1 MMKDVKR
8 ILLLVKPYWGRLLV
22 AGICSLIVSALS
34 GSLAWLVKPAV
45 DKVFVSKEPGF
56 LVFLSLGVM
65 GAYLGRGVFSFCHS
79 YLMRSA
85 GAKVVRDI
93 RNRLFSHM
101 LYLPMSYLHRDSTG
115 AMVSKVINDA
125 GFVQGLLSYTIK
137 DLFVE
142 SASVVVLVCVAMYR
156 RWDLT
161 LMAIIV
167 LPVALYFVSR
177 LSRRLKA
184 VSRRTQE
191 KIEEITRI
199 LTETF
204 SGNKIIKSFCREED
218 EMKRFSDRNHDF
230 YREVMRS
237 QRIIEATSLM
247 MEIVGGFGI
256 AFVLWYGG
264 GLVIRGVITAG
275 DFFSFLAAIFLI
287 YTPARRLVSANN
299 SLHQASA
306 PLDRIDELL
315 RQAKEEGGGI
325 PLEGFSNEIVFDN
338 ISFRYEGKDDD
349 ALDSV
354 SLTVKKGEMIALVG
368 RSGAGKTTF
377 VDLIPRFYMPVEGRI
392 LVDGVDISTVTLKSL
407 RSLIGIVSQDV
418 ILFNDTV
425 RANIIY
431 GNPSASED
439 DVCKA
444 AKAAY
449 AHDFITEFPDG
460 YDTVV
465 GERGVRLSGGQKQRL
480 SIARA
485 ILKNPPILILDE
497 ATSSLDTASEIM
509 VQRALENL
517 MSDRTAIVIAHRL
530 STVRKADRIIVMD
543 KGRIVEA
550 GTHDELLATGGM
562 YEKLYNLQFD
572 DSALERLAAESSAF
586 PERAL

>member
-1 MMKDVKR
+1 MVKDIKR
-8 ILLLVKPYWGRLLV
+8 ILILVKPYWGRLLV
-22 AGICSLIVSALS
+22 AGICSLVVSGLS

-56 LVFLSLGVM
+56 LVLLSLGVM
-65 GAYLGRGVFSFCHS
+65 GAYLGRGIFSFCHS

-101 LYLPMSYLHRDSTG
+101 LYLPMSCLQRDSTG
-115 AMVSKVINDA
+115 AMVSKVLNDA

-142 SASVVVLVCVAMYR
+142 GASVVVLICVALYR

-167 LPVALYFVSR
+167 LPAALFFVSK
-177 LSRRLKA
+177 LSKRLKA

-191 KIEEITRI
+191 KIEEITRM

-218 EMKRFSDRNHDF
+218 EMKRFKDRNHDF

-237 QRIIEATSLM
+237 QRIIEGTSLM
-247 MEIVGGFGI
+247 MEVVGGLGI

-264 GLVIRGVITAG
+264 GLVIRGEITAG

-287 YTPARRLVSANN
+287 YTPARRLVSATN

-306 PLDRIDELL
+306 PLDRIDDLL
-315 RQAKEEGGGI
+315 SQAKEQGGAVS
-325 PLEGFSNEIVFDN
+325 LEGFSREIVFDN

-354 SLTVKKGEMIALVG
+354 SLTVRKGEIIALVG

-377 VDLIPRFYMPVEGRI
+377 VDLIPRFYLPGEGRI
-392 LVDGVDISTVTLKSL
+392 LVDGVDIATVTLKSL

-425 RANIIY
+425 RANIVY
-431 GNPSASED
+431 GNPSASDED
-439 DVCKA
+439 VYKA

-449 AHDFITEFPDG
+449 AHDFITEFPNG

-530 STVRKADRIIVMD
+530 STVRRANRIIVMER
-543 KGRIVEA
+543 GRIVEA
-550 GTHDELLATGGM
+550 GSHDELLAAGGI
-562 YEKLYNLQFD
+562 YRKLYNLQFD
-572 DSALERLAAESSAF
+572 DSALEHLAAEPSA
-586 PERAL
+586 PPGRAL

>member
-1 MMKDVKR
+1 MVKDIRR
-8 ILLLVKPYWGRLLV
+8 ILILVKPYWGRLAI
-22 AGICSLIVSALS
+22 AGICSLVVSALS

-56 LVFLSLGVM
+56 LVLLSLGVM
-65 GAYLGRGVFSFCHS
+65 GAYLGRGIFSFCHS

-101 LYLPMSYLHRDSTG
+101 LYLPMSYLQRDSTG
-115 AMVSKVINDA
+115 AMVSKVLNDA

-142 SASVVVLVCVAMYR
+142 SASVVVLICVALYR

-167 LPVALYFVSR
+167 LPAALFFVSK
-177 LSRRLKA
+177 LSKRLKA

-191 KIEEITRI
+191 KIEEITRM

-204 SGNKIIKSFCREED
+204 SGNKIIKSFCREEN
-218 EMKRFSDRNHDF
+218 EMKRFRDRNHDF

-237 QRIIEATSLM
+237 QRIIEGTSLM
-247 MEIVGGFGI
+247 MEVVGGLGI

-264 GLVIRGVITAG
+264 GLVITGEITAG

-287 YTPARRLVSANN
+287 YTPARRLVSATN

-315 RQAKEEGGGI
+315 SQSKERGGTSS
-325 PLEGFSNEIVFDN
+325 LEGFSREIVFDN

-354 SLTVKKGEMIALVG
+354 SLTVKKGEIIALVG

-377 VDLIPRFYMPVEGRI
+377 VDLIPRFYLPVEGRI

-425 RANIIY
+425 RANIVY
-431 GNPSASED
+431 GNPSASEE
-439 DVCKA
+439 DVYKA
-444 AKAAY
+444 AEAAY
-449 AHDFITEFPDG
+449 AHDFITEFPNG

-530 STVRKADRIIVMD
+530 STVRRANRIIVMD
-543 KGRIVEA
+543 RGRIVEA
-550 GTHDELLATGGM
+550 GTHDELLEAGGI
-562 YEKLYNLQFD
+562 YRKLYNLQFD
-572 DSALERLAAESSAF
+572 DSALEHLAAEPSA
-586 PERAL
+586 PPGRAL

>member
-1 MMKDVKR
+1 MKDFKR

-22 AGICSLIVSALS
+22 AGICSMIVSGLS

-45 DKVFVSKEPGF
+45 DKVFVSREPTF
-56 LVFLSLGVM
+56 LVLLSLGVM
-65 GAYLGRGVFSFCHS
+65 GAYLGRGVFSFFHS

-93 RNRLFSHM
+93 RNRLYRHM

-137 DLFVE
+137 DIFVE
-142 SASVVVLVCVAMYR
+142 SGSVVVLVCVAMYR

-161 LMAIIV
+161 LMSIIV

-177 LSRRLKA
+177 LSRRLKG

-191 KIEEITRI
+191 KIEEITQM

-204 SGNKIIKSFCREED
+204 TGNKIIKSFCREED
-218 EMKRFSDRNHDF
+218 ELRRFSDRNHDF

-264 GLVIRGVITAG
+264 RLVISGAITAG

-306 PLDRIDELL
+306 PLDRIDKLL
-315 RQAKEEGGGI
+315 NEALEAAGNI
-325 PLEGFSNEIVFDN
+325 PCEGFRNEIVFDN
-338 ISFRYEGKDDD
+338 VSFRYEGTDDD
-349 ALDSV
+349 AVNSV
-354 SLTVKKGEMIALVG
+354 SLTVKKGEIVALVG

-377 VDLIPRFYMPVEGRI
+377 VDLLPKFYLPVEGRI
-392 LVDGVDISTVTLKSL
+392 LIDGVDISTVTLKSL

-425 RANIIY
+425 RANIVY
-431 GNPSASED
+431 GKPEASEEELLN
-439 DVCKA
+439 A

-449 AHDFITEFPDG
+449 ADDFITQLPNG
-460 YDTVV
+460 YDTEV

-517 MSDRTAIVIAHRL
+517 MNDRTAFVIAHRL
-530 STVRKADRIIVMD
+530 STVRRASRIIVMD
-543 KGRIVEA
+543 KGRIVES
-550 GTHDELLATGGM
+550 GTHEELLVSGGI
-562 YEKLYNLQFD
+562 YGKLYSLQFD
-572 DSALERLAAESSAF
+572 DAALEQLEAESTTSV
-586 PERAL
+586 ERPL

>member
-1 MMKDVKR
+1 MKDFKR
-8 ILLLVKPYWGRLLV
+8 ILFLVRPYWGRLLV
-22 AGICSLIVSALS
+22 AGICSMIVSGLS

-45 DKVFVSKEPGF
+45 DKVFVSREPTF

-65 GAYLGRGVFSFCHS
+65 GAYLGRGIFSFFHS

-85 GAKVVRDI
+85 GAKVVRDM
-93 RNRLFSHM
+93 RNRLYHHV

-115 AMVSKVINDA
+115 SIVSKVINDV

-137 DLFVE
+137 DIFVE
-142 SASVVVLVCVAMYR
+142 TGSVIVLVFVALYR

-161 LMAIIV
+161 VMSIIV
-167 LPVALYFVSR
+167 LPVAFYFVSR
-177 LSRRLKA
+177 LSRRLKN

-191 KIEEITRI
+191 KIEEITQMI
-199 LTETF
+199 TETF
-204 SGNKIIKSFCREED
+204 AGSKIIKSFCREED
-218 EMKRFSDRNHDF
+218 EMKRFGDKNHDF

-237 QRIIEATSLM
+237 QRIIEGTSLM
-247 MEIVGGFGI
+247 MEIVGGLGI
-256 AFVLWYGG
+256 AVVLWYGG
-264 GLVIRGVITAG
+264 SLVIRGTITAG

-306 PLDRIDELL
+306 PLDRIDTLL
-315 RQAKEEGGGI
+315 EEKVEADGNTS
-325 PLEGFSNEIVFDN
+325 LDGFRNEIVFDN
-338 ISFRYEGKDDD
+338 VSFRYEGTDDD
-349 ALDSV
+349 AVNSV
-354 SLTVKKGEMIALVG
+354 SLTVRRGEVIALVG

-377 VDLIPRFYMPVEGRI
+377 VDLLPRFYRPAEGGI
-392 LVDGVDISTVTLKSL
+392 LIDGIDISGATLRSL

-425 RANIIY
+425 RANIVY
-431 GNPSASED
+431 GKPDASEEELFN
-439 DVCKA
+439 A

-449 AHDFITEFPDG
+449 ADDFISQLPRG
-460 YDTVV
+460 YDTEV

-509 VQRALENL
+509 VQKALENL
-517 MSDRTAIVIAHRL
+517 MNDRTAFVIAHRL
-530 STVRKADRIIVMD
+530 STVRRASRIIVMD
-543 KGRIVEA
+543 KGRIVES
-550 GTHDELLATGGM
+550 GTHEDLLAFGGI
-562 YEKLYNLQFD
+562 YKKLYSLQFD
-572 DSALERLAAESSAF
+572 DAALAHFEAESAA
-586 PERAL
+586 PAERPL

>member
-1 MMKDVKR
+1 MKDFKR

-22 AGICSLIVSALS
+22 AGICSMIVSGLS

-45 DKVFVSKEPGF
+45 DKVFVSREPTF
-56 LVFLSLGVM
+56 LVLLSLGVM
-65 GAYLGRGVFSFCHS
+65 GAYLGRGVFSFFHS

-93 RNRLFSHM
+93 RNRLYRHM

-137 DLFVE
+137 DIFVE
-142 SASVVVLVCVAMYR
+142 SGSVVVLVCVAMYR

-161 LMAIIV
+161 LMSIIV

-177 LSRRLKA
+177 LSRRLKG

-191 KIEEITRI
+191 KIEEITQM

-204 SGNKIIKSFCREED
+204 TGNKIIKSFCREED
-218 EMKRFSDRNHDF
+218 ELRRFSDRNHDF

-264 GLVIRGVITAG
+264 RLVISGAITAG

-306 PLDRIDELL
+306 PLDRIDKLL
-315 RQAKEEGGGI
+315 NEALEAAGNI
-325 PLEGFSNEIVFDN
+325 PCEGFRNEIVFDN
-338 ISFRYEGKDDD
+338 VSFRYEGTDDD
-349 ALDSV
+349 AVNSV
-354 SLTVKKGEMIALVG
+354 SLTVKKGEIVALVG

-377 VDLIPRFYMPVEGRI
+377 VDLLPKFYLPVEGRI
-392 LVDGVDISTVTLKSL
+392 LIDGVDISTVTLKSL

-425 RANIIY
+425 RANIVY
-431 GNPSASED
+431 GKPEASEEELLN
-439 DVCKA
+439 A

-449 AHDFITEFPDG
+449 ADDFITQLPNG
-460 YDTVV
+460 YDTEV

-517 MSDRTAIVIAHRL
+517 MNDRTAFVIAHRL
-530 STVRKADRIIVMD
+530 STVRRASRIIVMD
-543 KGRIVEA
+543 KGRIVES
-550 GTHDELLATGGM
+550 GTHEELLISGGI
-562 YEKLYNLQFD
+562 YGKLYSLQFD
-572 DSALERLAAESSAF
+572 DAALEHLEAGPALPAER
-586 PERAL
+586 PL

>member
-1 MMKDVKR
+1 MKDFKR

-22 AGICSLIVSALS
+22 AGICSLIVSGLS

-45 DKVFVSKEPGF
+45 DKVFVSRDPTF
-56 LVFLSLGVM
+56 LVLLSLGVM
-65 GAYLGRGVFSFCHS
+65 GAYLGRGVFSFFHS

-93 RNRLFSHM
+93 RNRLYRHM

-137 DLFVE
+137 DIFVE
-142 SASVVVLVCVAMYR
+142 SGSVVVLVCVAMYR

-161 LMAIIV
+161 LMSIIV

-177 LSRRLKA
+177 LSRRLKR

-191 KIEEITRI
+191 KIEEITRM

-204 SGNKIIKSFCREED
+204 AGNKIIKSFCREED
-218 EMKRFSDRNHDF
+218 ELKRFSGRNHDF

-247 MEIVGGFGI
+247 MEIVGGLGI

-264 GLVIRGVITAG
+264 KLAISGVITAG

-299 SLHQASA
+299 SLQQASA
-306 PLDRIDELL
+306 PLDRIDKLL
-315 RQAKEEGGGI
+315 HEAVEADGSI
-325 PLEGFSNEIVFDN
+325 PLEGFGNEIVFDN
-338 ISFRYEGKDDD
+338 VSFRYEGTDDD
-349 ALDSV
+349 AVNSV
-354 SLTVKKGEMIALVG
+354 SLTVKKGEIVALVG

-377 VDLIPRFYMPVEGRI
+377 VDLLPKFYQPVEGKI
-392 LVDGVDISTVTLKSL
+392 LIDGTDISKVTLRSL

-425 RANIIY
+425 RANIVY
-431 GNPSASED
+431 GKPDASEEELLN
-439 DVCKA
+439 A

-449 AHDFITEFPDG
+449 ADDFITQLHNG
-460 YDTVV
+460 YDTEV

-517 MSDRTAIVIAHRL
+517 MNDRTAFVIAHRL
-530 STVRKADRIIVMD
+530 STVRRAGRIIVMD
-543 KGRIVEA
+543 KGRIVES
-550 GTHDELLATGGM
+550 GTHEELLASGGI
-562 YEKLYNLQFD
+562 YKKLYSLQFD
-572 DSALERLAAESSAF
+572 DTALEQLEAESTTSV
-586 PERAL
+586 ERPL